1 MDGLTYW
8 YHPESD
14 SYLISY
20 SESEA
25 MDMANQGCDQ
35 ITKLE
40 YNLATG
46 PMQLITLDK
55 ETFYGDGYSLTLK
68 EMTTEKYIRD
78 PQFKVH
84 GMGVQIGKLKPVW
97 VTGKKVANF
106 LPRLHLERHALV
118 GHNLQFDGSILAWR
132 YGIVP
137 KLYIDTLGMSR
148 AIVGPHSARHG
159 LKYVAEVLC
168 GMTKMDELAKAY
180 NIYDLPAHIEERLAD
195 YTIGAP
201 RWNEEKQLMEAGDV
215 VLTRAILEK
224 MLPHFP
230 KKELLALDWTI
241 RAFTCPRLYLD
252 TEMLAQ
258 YIDEVRQ
265 EKQQA
270 LADAGLESRDLLMSN
285 PKFAE
290 ALQSYGITP
299 PTKINKKGKVT
310 FAFAKTDEGLKELLT
325 HPIPQ
330 VQALVAARLAVKSTI
345 EETRAVLY
353 HDASTRG
360 AWPAAYNY
368 AGAQVTQRYSGNK
381 GGGGNPQNLK
391 RGGTLRRAIFTPE
404 GEVCGV
410 ADLSQIEARIT
421 LWLGMQITGPDGEEA
436 RALKV
441 MEEGGDIYG
450 WFGTKIYGYE
460 ITKDK
465 TPFERQV
472 AKSAVLGLGFGMGPG
487 RFIDYCAAS
496 GIKGIDARFA
506 EDIVR
511 LYRTTFPGVRKFW
524 SQCTKAVNLMLD
536 GNYGVA
542 LPFDGTSLVRT
553 ELDPIFNDSGI
564 RLPNGLYIKYPDLQK
579 DAEGE
584 ITYRDGTKRV
594 KLFGGKVCENIVQ
607 AVAALIMRMQKIEM
621 HKTYWVAM
629 TTHDELVC
637 IVPEGEE
644 GEKEFVEYATK
655 LMTRPIEYLPGLP
668 LGVEASTAIRYGDA
682 K

>member
-1 MDGLTYW
+1 MKLI
-8 YHPESD
+8 
-14 SYLISY
+14 YL
-20 SESEA
+20 
-25 MDMANQGCDQ
+25 DF
-35 ITKLE
+35 
-40 YNLATG
+40 
-46 PMQLITLDK
+46 
-55 ETFYGDGYSLTLK
+55 ETFYGDGYSLSLK
-68 EMTTEKYIRD
+68 EMTTEKYIRHPD
-78 PQFKVH
+78 FHVH
-84 GMGVQIGKLKPVW
+84 GVGVKINNSQAAW
-97 VTGKKVANF
+97 VTGDKVPQ
-106 LPRLHLERHALV
+106 LLQKLDLENNAVV

-132 YGIVP
+132 YGVVP

-180 NIYDLPAHIEERLAD
+180 NKPRLDPATERAIAD
-195 YTIGAP
+195 YTVGQP
-201 RWNEEKQLMEAGDV
+201 RWNEEKQLFEAGDV
-215 VLTRAILEK
+215 VLTAAILAK

-230 KKELLALDWTI
+230 KQELKALDWTI

-252 TEMLAQ
+252 TQMLAD
-258 YIDEVRQ
+258 YIDEVRNA
-265 EKQQA
+265 KQQA
-270 LADAGLESRDLLMSN
+270 LTDAGLETRDLLMSN

-290 ALQSYGITP
+290 ALQSYGVTP
-299 PTKINKKGKVT
+299 PTKINAKGKVT
-310 FAFAKTDEGLKELLT
+310 FAFAKTDEGLKELLE
-325 HPIPQ
+325 HPVPQ

-353 HDASTRG
+353 HDASQRG

-391 RGGTLRRAIFTPE
+391 RGGTLRRAIFAPE

-410 ADLSQIEARIT
+410 ADLSQIEARLT

-436 RALKV
+436 RALQV
-441 MEEGGDIYG
+441 MADGGDIYG

-465 TPFERQV
+465 TPLERQI

-487 RFIDYCAAS
+487 RFIDYCAAN
-496 GIKGIDARFA
+496 GIKGIDAKFA

-536 GNYGVA
+536 GNVGVS
-542 LPFDGTSLVRT
+542 LPFDGVGLVRT
-553 ELDPIFNDSGI
+553 ETDPLFNDSGI
-564 RLPNGLYIKYPDLQK
+564 RLPNGLFIKYPDLQK

-584 ITYRDGTKRV
+584 ITYRDGKKRV

-637 IVPEGEE
+637 IVPEGDD
-644 GEKEFVEYATK
+644 GEQEFIAFASE
-655 LMTRPIEYLPGLP
+655 LMTRPIDYLPGLP
-668 LGVEASTAIRYGDA
+668 LGVEVSTAIRYGDA